1 MFSFGSLV
9 GLGQFR
15 FWYVQFSYVEAGT
28 LVQVLLRLVA
38 SRSVQFWQVSW
49 GKVS

>member
-9 GLGQFR
+9 GSGQ
-15 FWYVQFSYVEAGT
+15 VEVGCGQFSYVEAGKLGCVVFRCVT
-28 LVQVLLRLVA
+28 LRL
-38 SRSVQFWQVSW
+38 VQFWQVSW